1 MNPENAEAPLPS
13 EAPTDSQAL
22 TAPTARNRSPAA
34 GRQQGLFH
42 GYRMTDD
49 VLFHPWLTT
58 TEKLVLGAFAAHP
71 RRSPSHRY
79 LRAHTPIHHDSIEAA
94 LTRIEEVFGLA
105 IFDRPHGPQDRDPIT
120 RRFAR
125 ANRAMMLAP
134 AADPAR
140 PENARRS
147 VVLPARIAAALRR
160 GQRNS
165 GLAVLVAL
173 LYVREQLRRGAIHAD
188 DEAVAAMLHTEARKV
203 RRIREQMIRDSV
215 LVHAKKAPGSAIY
228 TMPGATAR
236 TPAAADLDVTR
247 TRRLRLLPIDIGT
260 PIHALANDRE
270 WSAIQSALAQ
280 TPTTGHALAVTEAW
294 LSDARKTPTGAST
307 RPMLG
312 RAPLAADPLLRGLNS
327 ARHRLSQER
336 TRPSGI
342 PTQRGGDVDRSGEH
356 DWRVQGSERSCTY
369 DQKEQDLTARAS
381 RGPNVYDGS
390 AKGIDHDRRF
400 SSTEQAV
407 DAIMANLSPAL
418 AEVFGPERAAR
429 RQKAAQTLESA
440 VTKLAQLHRLR
451 GGLQAQIVLDEAN
464 HQLSQISAS
473 KALPERYA
481 QLKTAARWM
490 LSDDDLY
497 EQIKNARPAPT
508 ASVLDRLEAEFGK
521 LWTEDAPA
529 NEG

>member
-1 MNPENAEAPLPS
+1 MNPEDAEAPLPS
-13 EAPTDSQAL
+13 EAPTNSQAL
-22 TAPTARNRSPAA
+22 TAPTAPNRSPAA

-79 LRAHTPIHHDSIEAA
+79 LRAHTPVHHDSIEAA
-94 LTRIEEVFGLA
+94 LSRIEEVFGLA

-125 ANRAMMLAP
+125 PNRAMMLAP

-147 VVLPARIAAALRR
+147 VVLPARIAAKLRR

-165 GLAVLVAL
+165 GLTVLVAL
-173 LYVREQLRRGAIHAD
+173 LYVREQLRRGAIQAD

-215 LVHAKKAPGSAIY
+215 LVRAKKAPGSAIY

-260 PIHALANDRE
+260 PIYALANDRE

-294 LSDARKTPTGAST
+294 LSDARQTPTGASIRPSWAALRWPPIRCSEASTRHDTDCRKNGHGRTRFRRRAGDMLTAQGSVT
-307 RPMLG
+307 RPF
-312 RAPLAADPLLRGLNS
+312 RG
-327 ARHRLSQER
+327 
-336 TRPSGI
+336 
-342 PTQRGGDVDRSGEH
+342 
-356 DWRVQGSERSCTY
+356 
-369 DQKEQDLTARAS
+369 
-381 RGPNVYDGS
+381 
-390 AKGIDHDRRF
+390 AKGLLPMTKKNKTLR
-400 SSTEQAV
+400 
-407 DAIMANLSPAL
+407 PAL
-418 AEVFGPERAAR
+418 RAAR
-429 RQKAAQTLESA
+429 MSMTEAPNGSTPIAGSAQASRPWTQSWRTSYRHSPNSSVRNA
-440 VTKLAQLHRLR
+440 PR
-451 GGLQAQIVLDEAN
+451 GGKGPRRRSNQ
-464 HQLSQISAS
+464 
-473 KALPERYA
+473 P
-481 QLKTAARWM
+481 
-490 LSDDDLY
+490 
-497 EQIKNARPAPT
+497 
-508 ASVLDRLEAEFGK
+508 
-521 LWTEDAPA
+521 
-529 NEG
+529 